1 LGSDGGRQI
10 VGNLV
15 NHNQLSSSRLAGPL
29 LKRTRQLVFLPY
41 VVFLV
46 VFLGW
51 PALYVFRSALAPVG
65 AARSP
70 MIEAVT
76 GQFRGSFVYSLQLSF
91 ISAFLGLVIGSIVAI
106 ALIRLQDVRGLRN
119 IVVGYSSVAA
129 NMGGIPLAF
138 AFIAAF
144 GMQGLATRLLR
155 EINIDLL
162 GWGFRISNFWGIV
175 LVYLYFQI
183 PLMTLVLVPA
193 LDGLRR
199 TWHEA
204 AQSLGASAR
213 QYWRMV
219 ALPILMPAIL
229 GGFLLLV
236 ANAFAAYATAFALS
250 SGSSRLVPV
259 QIRFFLQGDTITGK
273 TNLGY
278 ALAAWMVI
286 LTTALVIGFQ
296 LLSRRAERWR
306 R

>member
-1 LGSDGGRQI
+1 MAGS
-10 VGNLV
+10 
-15 NHNQLSSSRLAGPL
+15 S
-29 LKRTRQLVFLPY
+29 KRRARHLVFLPY
-41 VVFLV
+41 VAFLAI
-46 VFLGW
+46 FLGW
-51 PALYVFRSALAPVG
+51 PGLYVFRSAFAKG
-65 AARSP
+65 TAERSP

-76 GQFRGSFVYSLQLSF
+76 GQFRGSFVFSLQLSF
-91 ISAFLGLVIGSIVAI
+91 ISASIGAVIGALVAV
-106 ALIRLQDVRGLRN
+106 AVVRLDTVRGLRN
-119 IVVGYSSVAA
+119 TVVGYSAVAA

-138 AFIAAF
+138 AFLAAF

-155 EINIDLL
+155 EINIDII
-162 GWGFRISNFWGIV
+162 GWGFRISDFWGIV

-199 TWHEA
+199 TWAEA
-204 AQSLGASAR
+204 AQSLGASSA
-213 QYWRMV
+213 QYWRLV
-219 ALPILMPAIL
+219 ALPILTPALL

-250 SGSSRLVPV
+250 SGGSRLVPV

-286 LTTALVIGFQ
+286 ITGVLVTGFQ
-296 LLSRRAERWR
+296 LLMRRAERWR

>member
-1 LGSDGGRQI
+1 M
-10 VGNLV
+10 V
-15 NHNQLSSSRLAGPL
+15 AGPVRHWARHL
-29 LKRTRQLVFLPY
+29 AFAPYFGFLAI
-41 VVFLV
+41 
-46 VFLGW
+46 FLGW
-51 PALYVFRSALAPVG
+51 PALHVFRSAFAASG
-65 AARSP
+65 AERSP

-91 ISAFLGLVIGSIVAI
+91 VSAFLGLVIGSAVAV
-106 ALIRLQDVRGLRN
+106 ALVQLQNVRGLRSV
-119 IVVGYSSVAA
+119 VVGYSSVAA

-138 AFIAAF
+138 AFLAAF
-144 GMQGLATRLLR
+144 GMQGLATRLLS
-155 EINIDLL
+155 EINIDLI
-162 GWGFRISNFWGIV
+162 GWGFRISDFWGIV

-183 PLMTLVLVPA
+183 PLMTLILVPA

-204 AQSLGASAR
+204 AQSLGASSR
-213 QYWRMV
+213 QYWQMV

-259 QIRFFLQGDTITGK
+259 QIRFFLQGDTITDK

-278 ALAAWMVI
+278 ALSAWMI
-286 LTTALVIGFQ
+286 IITAALVVGFQ

>member
-1 LGSDGGRQI
+1 M
-10 VGNLV
+10 
-15 NHNQLSSSRLAGPL
+15 
-29 LKRTRQLVFLPY
+29 VFLPY
-41 VVFLV
+41 VAFLAI
-46 VFLGW
+46 FLGW
-51 PALYVFRSALAPVG
+51 PGLYVFRSAFVKGTAE
-65 AARSP
+65 RSP

-76 GQFRGSFVYSLQLSF
+76 GQFRGSFVFSLQLSF
-91 ISAFLGLVIGSIVAI
+91 VSAFIGSLIGTLVAV
-106 ALIRLQDVRGLRN
+106 AVVRLDTVRGLRST
-119 IVVGYSSVAA
+119 VVGYSAVAA

-138 AFIAAF
+138 AFLAAF

-155 EINIDLL
+155 EIDIDII
-162 GWGFRISNFWGIV
+162 GWGFRISDFWGIV

-199 TWHEA
+199 TWAEA
-204 AQSLGASAR
+204 AQSLGASSL
-213 QYWRMV
+213 QYWRLV
-219 ALPILMPAIL
+219 ALPILAPALL
-229 GGFLLLV
+229 GGLLLLV

-286 LTTALVIGFQ
+286 ITGLLVTGFQ
-296 LLSRRAERWR
+296 LLMRRAERWR

>member
-1 LGSDGGRQI
+1 M
-10 VGNLV
+10 V
-15 NHNQLSSSRLAGPL
+15 AGPVRHWARHL
-29 LKRTRQLVFLPY
+29 AFAPYFGFLAI
-41 VVFLV
+41 
-46 VFLGW
+46 FLGW
-51 PALYVFRSALAPVG
+51 PALHVFRSAFAASG
-65 AARSP
+65 AERSP

-91 ISAFLGLVIGSIVAI
+91 VSAFLGLVIGSAVAV
-106 ALIRLQDVRGLRN
+106 ALVQLQNVRGLRSV
-119 IVVGYSSVAA
+119 VVGYSSVAA

-138 AFIAAF
+138 AFLAAF
-144 GMQGLATRLLR
+144 GMQGLATRLLS
-155 EINIDLL
+155 EINIDLI
-162 GWGFRISNFWGIV
+162 GWGFRISDFWGIV

-183 PLMTLVLVPA
+183 PLMTLILVPA

-204 AQSLGASAR
+204 AQSLGASSR
-213 QYWRMV
+213 QYWQMV

-236 ANAFAAYATAFALS
+236 SNAFAAYATAFALS

-278 ALAAWMVI
+278 ALSAWMVI
-286 LTTALVIGFQ
+286 ITAALVVGFQ

>member
-1 LGSDGGRQI
+1 MAGS
-10 VGNLV
+10 
-15 NHNQLSSSRLAGPL
+15 S
-29 LKRTRQLVFLPY
+29 KRRARHLVFLPY
-41 VVFLV
+41 VAFLA

-51 PALYVFRSALAPVG
+51 PGLYVFRSAFAKG
-65 AARSP
+65 TAERSP

-76 GQFRGSFVYSLQLSF
+76 GQFRGSFVFSLQLSF
-91 ISAFLGLVIGSIVAI
+91 ISASIGAVIGALVAV
-106 ALIRLQDVRGLRN
+106 AVVRLDTVRGLRN
-119 IVVGYSSVAA
+119 TVVGYSAVAA

-138 AFIAAF
+138 AFLAAF

-155 EINIDLL
+155 EINIDII
-162 GWGFRISNFWGIV
+162 GWGFRISDFWGIV

-199 TWHEA
+199 TWAEA
-204 AQSLGASAR
+204 AQSLGASSA
-213 QYWRMV
+213 QYWRLV
-219 ALPILMPAIL
+219 ALPILTPALL

-250 SGSSRLVPV
+250 SGGSRLVPV

-286 LTTALVIGFQ
+286 ITGVLVTGFQ
-296 LLSRRAERWR
+296 LLMRRAERWR

>member
-1 LGSDGGRQI
+1 MAGS
-10 VGNLV
+10 
-15 NHNQLSSSRLAGPL
+15 S
-29 LKRTRQLVFLPY
+29 KRRARHLVFLPY
-41 VVFLV
+41 VAFLAI
-46 VFLGW
+46 FLGW
-51 PALYVFRSALAPVG
+51 PGLYVFRSAFAKG
-65 AARSP
+65 TAERSP

-76 GQFRGSFVYSLQLSF
+76 GQFRGSFIFSLQLSF
-91 ISAFLGLVIGSIVAI
+91 VSAFIGSLIGALVAI
-106 ALIRLQDVRGLRN
+106 AVVRLDTVRGLRST
-119 IVVGYSSVAA
+119 VVGYSAVAA

-138 AFIAAF
+138 AFLAAF

-155 EINIDLL
+155 EINIDII
-162 GWGFRISNFWGIV
+162 GWGFRISDFWGIV

-199 TWHEA
+199 TWAEA
-204 AQSLGASAR
+204 AQSLGASSL
-213 QYWRMV
+213 QYWRLV
-219 ALPILMPAIL
+219 ALPILAPALL
-229 GGFLLLV
+229 GGLLLLV

-250 SGSSRLVPV
+250 SGGSRLVPV

-286 LTTALVIGFQ
+286 VTGLLVTGFQ
-296 LLSRRAERWR
+296 LLMRRAERWR

>member
-1 LGSDGGRQI
+1 MAGS
-10 VGNLV
+10 
-15 NHNQLSSSRLAGPL
+15 S
-29 LKRTRQLVFLPY
+29 KRRARHLVFLPY
-41 VVFLV
+41 VAFLA

-51 PALYVFRSALAPVG
+51 PGLYVFRSAFAKG
-65 AARSP
+65 TAERSP

-76 GQFRGSFVYSLQLSF
+76 GQFRGSFVFSLQLSF
-91 ISAFLGLVIGSIVAI
+91 VSAIIGSLIGALVAV
-106 ALIRLQDVRGLRN
+106 AVVRLDTVRGLRST
-119 IVVGYSSVAA
+119 VVGYSAVAA

-138 AFIAAF
+138 AFLAAF

-155 EINIDLL
+155 EINIDIL
-162 GWGFRISNFWGIV
+162 GWGFRISDFWGIV

-199 TWHEA
+199 TWAEA
-204 AQSLGASAR
+204 AQSLGASSL
-213 QYWRMV
+213 QYWRLV
-219 ALPILMPAIL
+219 ALPILAPALL
-229 GGFLLLV
+229 GGLLLLV

-286 LTTALVIGFQ
+286 ITGLLVTGFQ
-296 LLSRRAERWR
+296 LLMRRAERWR

>member
-1 LGSDGGRQI
+1 
-10 VGNLV
+10 
-15 NHNQLSSSRLAGPL
+15 LAFAPYFG
-29 LKRTRQLVFLPY
+29 FLAI
-41 VVFLV
+41 
-46 VFLGW
+46 FLGW
-51 PALYVFRSALAPVG
+51 PALHVFRSAFAASG
-65 AARSP
+65 AERSP

-91 ISAFLGLVIGSIVAI
+91 VSAFLGLVIGSAVAV
-106 ALIRLQDVRGLRN
+106 ALVQLQNVRGLRSV
-119 IVVGYSSVAA
+119 VVGYSSVAA

-138 AFIAAF
+138 AFLAAF
-144 GMQGLATRLLR
+144 GMQGLATRLLS
-155 EINIDLL
+155 EINIDLI
-162 GWGFRISNFWGIV
+162 GWGFRISDFWGIV

-183 PLMTLVLVPA
+183 PLMTLILVPA

-204 AQSLGASAR
+204 AQSLGASSR
-213 QYWRMV
+213 QYWQMV

-278 ALAAWMVI
+278 ALSAWMI
-286 LTTALVIGFQ
+286 IITAALVVGFQ

>member
-1 LGSDGGRQI
+1 MAGSFKGRAR
-10 VGNLV
+10 
-15 NHNQLSSSRLAGPL
+15 H
-29 LKRTRQLVFLPY
+29 LVFLPY
-41 VVFLV
+41 VAFLAI
-46 VFLGW
+46 FLGW
-51 PALYVFRSALAPVG
+51 PGLYVFRSAFAKG
-65 AARSP
+65 TADRSP

-76 GQFRGSFVYSLQLSF
+76 GQFRGSFVFSLQLSF
-91 ISAFLGLVIGSIVAI
+91 VSASIGSLIGALVAI
-106 ALIRLQDVRGLRN
+106 AVVRLDTVRGLRN
-119 IVVGYSSVAA
+119 TVVGYSAVAA

-138 AFIAAF
+138 AFLAAF

-155 EINIDLL
+155 EINIDII
-162 GWGFRISNFWGIV
+162 GWGFRISDFWGIV

-199 TWHEA
+199 TWAEA
-204 AQSLGASAR
+204 AQSLGASSL
-213 QYWRMV
+213 QYWRLV
-219 ALPILMPAIL
+219 ALPILAPALL
-229 GGFLLLV
+229 GGLLLLV

-286 LTTALVIGFQ
+286 ITGLLVTGFQ
-296 LLSRRAERWR
+296 LLMRRAERWR

>member
-1 LGSDGGRQI
+1 MAGS
-10 VGNLV
+10 
-15 NHNQLSSSRLAGPL
+15 S
-29 LKRTRQLVFLPY
+29 KRRARHLVFLPY
-41 VVFLV
+41 VAFLAI
-46 VFLGW
+46 FLGW
-51 PALYVFRSALAPVG
+51 PGLYVFRSAFAKG
-65 AARSP
+65 TAERSP

-76 GQFRGSFVYSLQLSF
+76 GQFRGSFVFSLQLSF
-91 ISAFLGLVIGSIVAI
+91 ISASIGAVIGALVAV
-106 ALIRLQDVRGLRN
+106 AVVRLDTVRGLRN
-119 IVVGYSSVAA
+119 TVVGYSAVAA

-138 AFIAAF
+138 AFLAAF
-144 GMQGLATRLLR
+144 GMQGLATRFLR
-155 EINIDLL
+155 EINIDII
-162 GWGFRISNFWGIV
+162 GWGFRISDFWGIV

-199 TWHEA
+199 TWAEA
-204 AQSLGASAR
+204 AQSLGASSA
-213 QYWRMV
+213 QYWRLV
-219 ALPILMPAIL
+219 ALPILTPALL

-250 SGSSRLVPV
+250 SGGSRLVPV

-286 LTTALVIGFQ
+286 ITGLLVTGFQ
-296 LLSRRAERWR
+296 LLMRRAERWR

>member
-1 LGSDGGRQI
+1 MAGS
-10 VGNLV
+10 
-15 NHNQLSSSRLAGPL
+15 S
-29 LKRTRQLVFLPY
+29 KRRARHLVFLPY
-41 VVFLV
+41 VAFLAI
-46 VFLGW
+46 FLGW
-51 PALYVFRSALAPVG
+51 PGLYVFRSAFAKG
-65 AARSP
+65 TAERSP

-76 GQFRGSFVYSLQLSF
+76 GQFRGSFVFSLQLSF
-91 ISAFLGLVIGSIVAI
+91 ISASIGAVIGALVAV
-106 ALIRLQDVRGLRN
+106 AVVRLDTVRGLRST
-119 IVVGYSSVAA
+119 VVGYSAVAA

-138 AFIAAF
+138 AFLAAF

-155 EINIDLL
+155 EINVDII
-162 GWGFRISNFWGIV
+162 GWGFRISDFWGIV

-199 TWHEA
+199 TWAEA
-204 AQSLGASAR
+204 AQSLGASSA
-213 QYWRMV
+213 QYWRLV
-219 ALPILMPAIL
+219 ALPILTPALL

-250 SGSSRLVPV
+250 SGGSRLVPV

-286 LTTALVIGFQ
+286 ITALLVTGFQ
-296 LLSRRAERWR
+296 LLMRRAERWR

>member
-1 LGSDGGRQI
+1 MAGS
-10 VGNLV
+10 
-15 NHNQLSSSRLAGPL
+15 S
-29 LKRTRQLVFLPY
+29 KRRARHLVFLPY
-41 VVFLV
+41 VAFLAI
-46 VFLGW
+46 FLGW
-51 PALYVFRSALAPVG
+51 PGLYVFRSAFAKG
-65 AARSP
+65 TAERSP

-76 GQFRGSFVYSLQLSF
+76 GQFRGSFIFSLQLSF
-91 ISAFLGLVIGSIVAI
+91 VSAFIGSLIGALVAI
-106 ALIRLQDVRGLRN
+106 AVVRLDTVRGLRST
-119 IVVGYSSVAA
+119 VVGYSAVAA

-138 AFIAAF
+138 AFLAAL

-155 EINIDLL
+155 EINIDII
-162 GWGFRISNFWGIV
+162 GWGFRISDFWGIV

-199 TWHEA
+199 TWAEA
-204 AQSLGASAR
+204 AQSLGASSL
-213 QYWRMV
+213 QYWRLV
-219 ALPILMPAIL
+219 ALPILAPALL
-229 GGFLLLV
+229 GGLLLLV

-250 SGSSRLVPV
+250 SGGSRLVPV

-286 LTTALVIGFQ
+286 VTGLLVTGFQ
-296 LLSRRAERWR
+296 LLMRRAERWR

>member
-1 LGSDGGRQI
+1 MAGS
-10 VGNLV
+10 
-15 NHNQLSSSRLAGPL
+15 S
-29 LKRTRQLVFLPY
+29 KRRARHLVFLPY
-41 VVFLV
+41 VAFLAI
-46 VFLGW
+46 FLGW
-51 PALYVFRSALAPVG
+51 PGLYVFRSAF
-65 AARSP
+65 ARGTAETSP

-76 GQFRGSFVYSLQLSF
+76 GQFRGSFVFSLQLSF
-91 ISAFLGLVIGSIVAI
+91 ISASIGAVIGALVAV
-106 ALIRLQDVRGLRN
+106 AVVRLDTVRGLRN
-119 IVVGYSSVAA
+119 TVVGYSAVAA

-138 AFIAAF
+138 AFLAAF

-155 EINIDLL
+155 EINIDII
-162 GWGFRISNFWGIV
+162 GWGFRISDFWGIV

-199 TWHEA
+199 TWAEA
-204 AQSLGASAR
+204 AQSLGASSA
-213 QYWRMV
+213 QYWRLV
-219 ALPILMPAIL
+219 ALPILTPALL

-250 SGSSRLVPV
+250 SGGSRLVPV

-286 LTTALVIGFQ
+286 ITGVLVTGFQ
-296 LLSRRAERWR
+296 LLMRRAERWR

>member
-1 LGSDGGRQI
+1 MAGS
-10 VGNLV
+10 
-15 NHNQLSSSRLAGPL
+15 S
-29 LKRTRQLVFLPY
+29 KRRARHLVFLPY
-41 VVFLV
+41 VAFLAI
-46 VFLGW
+46 FLGW
-51 PALYVFRSALAPVG
+51 PGLYVFRSAF
-65 AARSP
+65 ARGTAETSP

-76 GQFRGSFVYSLQLSF
+76 GQFRGSFVFSLQLSF
-91 ISAFLGLVIGSIVAI
+91 ISASIGAVIGALVAV
-106 ALIRLQDVRGLRN
+106 AVVRLDTVRGLRST
-119 IVVGYSSVAA
+119 VVGYSAVAA

-138 AFIAAF
+138 AFLAAF

-155 EINIDLL
+155 EINVDII
-162 GWGFRISNFWGIV
+162 GWGFRISDFWGIV

-199 TWHEA
+199 TWAEA
-204 AQSLGASAR
+204 AQSLGASSA
-213 QYWRMV
+213 QYWRLV
-219 ALPILMPAIL
+219 ALPILTPALL

-250 SGSSRLVPV
+250 SGGSRLVPV

-286 LTTALVIGFQ
+286 ITGVLVTGFQ
-296 LLSRRAERWR
+296 LLMRRAERWR

>member
-1 LGSDGGRQI
+1 MAGS
-10 VGNLV
+10 
-15 NHNQLSSSRLAGPL
+15 S
-29 LKRTRQLVFLPY
+29 KRRARHLVFLPY
-41 VVFLV
+41 VAFLA

-51 PALYVFRSALAPVG
+51 PGLYVFRSAFAKG
-65 AARSP
+65 TAERSP

-76 GQFRGSFVYSLQLSF
+76 GQFRGSFVFSLQLSF
-91 ISAFLGLVIGSIVAI
+91 ISASIGAVIGTLVAV
-106 ALIRLQDVRGLRN
+106 AVMRLDTVRGLRST
-119 IVVGYSSVAA
+119 VVGYSAVAA

-138 AFIAAF
+138 AFLAAF

-155 EINIDLL
+155 EINIDII
-162 GWGFRISNFWGIV
+162 GWGFRISDFWGIV

-199 TWHEA
+199 TWAEA
-204 AQSLGASAR
+204 AQSLGASSA
-213 QYWRMV
+213 QYWRLV
-219 ALPILMPAIL
+219 ALPILTPALL

-250 SGSSRLVPV
+250 SGGSRLVPV

-286 LTTALVIGFQ
+286 ITGLLVTGFQ
-296 LLSRRAERWR
+296 LLMRRAERWR

>member
-1 LGSDGGRQI
+1 MAGS
-10 VGNLV
+10 
-15 NHNQLSSSRLAGPL
+15 S
-29 LKRTRQLVFLPY
+29 KRRARHLVFLPY
-41 VVFLV
+41 VAFLAI
-46 VFLGW
+46 FLAW
-51 PALYVFRSALAPVG
+51 PGLYVFRSAFAKG
-65 AARSP
+65 TAERSP

-76 GQFRGSFVYSLQLSF
+76 GQFRGSFVFSLQLSF
-91 ISAFLGLVIGSIVAI
+91 VSAFIGSLIGALVAI
-106 ALIRLQDVRGLRN
+106 AVVRLDTVRGLRST
-119 IVVGYSSVAA
+119 VVGYSAVAA

-138 AFIAAF
+138 AFLAAF

-155 EINIDLL
+155 EINIDII
-162 GWGFRISNFWGIV
+162 GWGFRISDFWGIV

-199 TWHEA
+199 TWAEA
-204 AQSLGASAR
+204 AQSLGASSL
-213 QYWRMV
+213 QYWRLV
-219 ALPILMPAIL
+219 ALPILAPALL
-229 GGFLLLV
+229 GGLLLLV

-286 LTTALVIGFQ
+286 ITGLLVTGFQ
-296 LLSRRAERWR
+296 LLMRRAERWR

>member
-1 LGSDGGRQI
+1 M
-10 VGNLV
+10 V
-15 NHNQLSSSRLAGPL
+15 AGPS
-29 LKRTRQLVFLPY
+29 KRRARHLAFVPY
-41 VVFLV
+41 VAFLA

-51 PALYVFRSALAPVG
+51 PGFYVFRSAFG
-65 AARSP
+65 ASGAERSP
-70 MIEAVT
+70 IIEAVT

-91 ISAFLGLVIGSIVAI
+91 ISSLIGLLIGSAVAVS
-106 ALIRLQDVRGLRN
+106 LVRLQHVRGLRN
-119 IVVGYSSVAA
+119 VVVGYSSVAA

-138 AFIAAF
+138 AFLAAF

-155 EINIDLL
+155 EVNIDLI
-162 GWGFRISNFWGIV
+162 GWGFRISDFWGIV

-204 AQSLGASAR
+204 AQSLGASSR
-213 QYWRMV
+213 QYWQMV
-219 ALPILMPAIL
+219 AFPILLPAIL

-250 SGSSRLVPV
+250 SGGSRLVPV

-286 LTTALVIGFQ
+286 ITTALVIGFQ
-296 LLSRRAERWR
+296 LLARRAERWR

>member
-1 LGSDGGRQI
+1 MAGS
-10 VGNLV
+10 
-15 NHNQLSSSRLAGPL
+15 S
-29 LKRTRQLVFLPY
+29 KRRARHLVFLPY
-41 VVFLV
+41 VAFLAI
-46 VFLGW
+46 FLGW
-51 PALYVFRSALAPVG
+51 PGLYVFRSAF
-65 AARSP
+65 ARGTAETSP

-76 GQFRGSFVYSLQLSF
+76 GQFRGSFVFSLQLSF
-91 ISAFLGLVIGSIVAI
+91 ISASIGAVIGALVAV
-106 ALIRLQDVRGLRN
+106 AVVRLDTVRGLRST
-119 IVVGYSSVAA
+119 VVGYSAVAA

-138 AFIAAF
+138 AFLAAF

-155 EINIDLL
+155 EINVDII
-162 GWGFRISNFWGIV
+162 GWGFRISDFWGIV

-199 TWHEA
+199 TWAEA
-204 AQSLGASAR
+204 AQRLGASSA
-213 QYWRMV
+213 QYWRLV
-219 ALPILMPAIL
+219 ALPILTPALL

-250 SGSSRLVPV
+250 SGGSRLVPV

-286 LTTALVIGFQ
+286 ITGVLVTGFQ
-296 LLSRRAERWR
+296 LLMRRAERWR

>member
-1 LGSDGGRQI
+1 
-10 VGNLV
+10 
-15 NHNQLSSSRLAGPL
+15 
-29 LKRTRQLVFLPY
+29 
-41 VVFLV
+41 
-46 VFLGW
+46 
-51 PALYVFRSALAPVG
+51 
-65 AARSP
+65 

-76 GQFRGSFVYSLQLSF
+76 GQFRGSFVFSLQLSF
-91 ISAFLGLVIGSIVAI
+91 ISASIGAVIGALVAV
-106 ALIRLQDVRGLRN
+106 AVVRLDTVRGLRST
-119 IVVGYSSVAA
+119 VVGYSAVAA

-138 AFIAAF
+138 AFLAAF

-155 EINIDLL
+155 EINVDII
-162 GWGFRISNFWGIV
+162 GWGFRISDFWGIV

-199 TWHEA
+199 TWAEA
-204 AQSLGASAR
+204 AQSLGASSA
-213 QYWRMV
+213 QYWRLV
-219 ALPILMPAIL
+219 ALPILTPALL

-250 SGSSRLVPV
+250 SGGSRLVPV

-286 LTTALVIGFQ
+286 ITGVLVTGFQ
-296 LLSRRAERWR
+296 LLMRRAERWR

>member
-1 LGSDGGRQI
+1 MAGS
-10 VGNLV
+10 
-15 NHNQLSSSRLAGPL
+15 S
-29 LKRTRQLVFLPY
+29 KRRARHLVFLPY
-41 VVFLV
+41 VAFLAI
-46 VFLGW
+46 FLGW
-51 PALYVFRSALAPVG
+51 PGLYVFRSAFARG
-65 AARSP
+65 TAERSP

-76 GQFRGSFVYSLQLSF
+76 GQFRGSFVFSLQLSF
-91 ISAFLGLVIGSIVAI
+91 ISASIGAVIGALVAV
-106 ALIRLQDVRGLRN
+106 AVVRLDTVRGLRN
-119 IVVGYSSVAA
+119 TVVGYSAVAA

-138 AFIAAF
+138 AFLAAF

-155 EINIDLL
+155 EINIDII
-162 GWGFRISNFWGIV
+162 GWGFRISDFWGIV

-199 TWHEA
+199 TWAEA
-204 AQSLGASAR
+204 AQSLGASSA
-213 QYWRMV
+213 QYWRLV
-219 ALPILMPAIL
+219 ALPILTPALL

-250 SGSSRLVPV
+250 SGGSRLVPV

-286 LTTALVIGFQ
+286 ITGVLVTGFQ
-296 LLSRRAERWR
+296 LLMRRAERWR

>member
-1 LGSDGGRQI
+1 MAGS
-10 VGNLV
+10 
-15 NHNQLSSSRLAGPL
+15 S
-29 LKRTRQLVFLPY
+29 KRRARPLVFLPY
-41 VVFLV
+41 VAFLAI
-46 VFLGW
+46 FLGW
-51 PALYVFRSALAPVG
+51 PGLYVFRSAFAKG
-65 AARSP
+65 TAERSP

-76 GQFRGSFVYSLQLSF
+76 GQFRGSFVFSLQLSF
-91 ISAFLGLVIGSIVAI
+91 VSASIGAVIGALVAV
-106 ALIRLQDVRGLRN
+106 AVVRLDTVRGLRN
-119 IVVGYSSVAA
+119 TVVGYSAVAA

-138 AFIAAF
+138 AFLAAF

-155 EINIDLL
+155 EINIDII
-162 GWGFRISNFWGIV
+162 GWGFRISDFWGIV

-199 TWHEA
+199 TWAEA
-204 AQSLGASAR
+204 AQSLGASSL
-213 QYWRMV
+213 QYWRLV
-219 ALPILMPAIL
+219 ALPILAPALL
-229 GGFLLLV
+229 GGLLLLV

-250 SGSSRLVPV
+250 SGGSRLVPV

-286 LTTALVIGFQ
+286 ITGLLVTGFQ
-296 LLSRRAERWR
+296 LLMRRAERWR

>member
-1 LGSDGGRQI
+1 M
-10 VGNLV
+10 V
-15 NHNQLSSSRLAGPL
+15 AGPVRHWARHL
-29 LKRTRQLVFLPY
+29 AFAPYFGFLAI
-41 VVFLV
+41 
-46 VFLGW
+46 FLGW
-51 PALYVFRSALAPVG
+51 PALHVFRSAFAASG
-65 AARSP
+65 AERSP

-91 ISAFLGLVIGSIVAI
+91 VSAFLGLVIGSAVAV
-106 ALIRLQDVRGLRN
+106 ALVQLQNVRGLRSV
-119 IVVGYSSVAA
+119 VVGYSSVAA

-138 AFIAAF
+138 AFLAAF
-144 GMQGLATRLLR
+144 GMQGLATRLLS
-155 EINIDLL
+155 EINIDLI
-162 GWGFRISNFWGIV
+162 GWGFRISDFWGIV

-183 PLMTLVLVPA
+183 PLMTLILVPA

-204 AQSLGASAR
+204 AQSLGASSR
-213 QYWRMV
+213 QYWQMV

-278 ALAAWMVI
+278 ALSAWMI
-286 LTTALVIGFQ
+286 IITAALVVGFQ

>member
-1 LGSDGGRQI
+1 MAGS
-10 VGNLV
+10 
-15 NHNQLSSSRLAGPL
+15 S
-29 LKRTRQLVFLPY
+29 KRRARHLVFLPY
-41 VVFLV
+41 VAFLAI
-46 VFLGW
+46 FLGW
-51 PALYVFRSALAPVG
+51 PGLYVFRSAFAKG
-65 AARSP
+65 TAERSP

-76 GQFRGSFVYSLQLSF
+76 GQFRGSFVFSLQLSF
-91 ISAFLGLVIGSIVAI
+91 VSAFIGSLIGALVAI
-106 ALIRLQDVRGLRN
+106 AVVRLDTVRGLRST
-119 IVVGYSSVAA
+119 VVGYSAVAA

-138 AFIAAF
+138 AFLAAF
-144 GMQGLATRLLR
+144 GMQGLATRLLH
-155 EINIDLL
+155 EINIDII
-162 GWGFRISNFWGIV
+162 GWGFRISDFWGIV

-199 TWHEA
+199 TWAEA
-204 AQSLGASAR
+204 AQSLGASSM
-213 QYWRMV
+213 QYWRLV
-219 ALPILMPAIL
+219 ALPILAPALL
-229 GGFLLLV
+229 GGLLLLV

-286 LTTALVIGFQ
+286 ITGLLVTGFQ
-296 LLSRRAERWR
+296 LLMRRAERWR

>member
-1 LGSDGGRQI
+1 MAGS
-10 VGNLV
+10 
-15 NHNQLSSSRLAGPL
+15 S
-29 LKRTRQLVFLPY
+29 KRRARHVVFLPY
-41 VVFLV
+41 VAFLA

-51 PALYVFRSALAPVG
+51 PGLYVFRSAFATG
-65 AARSP
+65 TAERSP

-76 GQFRGSFVYSLQLSF
+76 GQFRGSFVFSLQLSF
-91 ISAFLGLVIGSIVAI
+91 ISASIGAVIGALVAV
-106 ALIRLQDVRGLRN
+106 AVVRLDTVRGLRN
-119 IVVGYSSVAA
+119 TVVGYSAVAA

-138 AFIAAF
+138 AFLAAF

-155 EINIDLL
+155 EINIDII
-162 GWGFRISNFWGIV
+162 GWGFRISDFWGIV

-199 TWHEA
+199 TWAEA
-204 AQSLGASAR
+204 AQSLGASSA
-213 QYWRMV
+213 QYWRLV
-219 ALPILMPAIL
+219 ALPILTPALL

-250 SGSSRLVPV
+250 SGGSRLVPV

-286 LTTALVIGFQ
+286 ITGVLVTGFQ
-296 LLSRRAERWR
+296 LLMRRAERWR

>member
-1 LGSDGGRQI
+1 MAGS
-10 VGNLV
+10 
-15 NHNQLSSSRLAGPL
+15 S
-29 LKRTRQLVFLPY
+29 KRRARHLVFLPY
-41 VVFLV
+41 VAFLAI
-46 VFLGW
+46 FLGW
-51 PALYVFRSALAPVG
+51 PGLYVFRSAFAKG
-65 AARSP
+65 TAERSP

-76 GQFRGSFVYSLQLSF
+76 GQFRGSFVFSLQLSF
-91 ISAFLGLVIGSIVAI
+91 VSAFIGSLIGALVAI
-106 ALIRLQDVRGLRN
+106 AVVRLDTVRGLRST
-119 IVVGYSSVAA
+119 VVGYSAVAA

-138 AFIAAF
+138 AFLAAF

-155 EINIDLL
+155 EINIDII
-162 GWGFRISNFWGIV
+162 GWGFRISDFWGIV

-199 TWHEA
+199 TWAEA
-204 AQSLGASAR
+204 AQSLGASSL
-213 QYWRMV
+213 QYWRLV
-219 ALPILMPAIL
+219 ALPILVPALL
-229 GGFLLLV
+229 GGLLLLV

-250 SGSSRLVPV
+250 SGGSRLVPV

-286 LTTALVIGFQ
+286 VTGLLVTGFQ
-296 LLSRRAERWR
+296 LLMRRAERWR

>member
-1 LGSDGGRQI
+1 M
-10 VGNLV
+10 V
-15 NHNQLSSSRLAGPL
+15 AGPVRHWARHL
-29 LKRTRQLVFLPY
+29 AFAPYFGFLAI
-41 VVFLV
+41 
-46 VFLGW
+46 FLGW
-51 PALYVFRSALAPVG
+51 PALHVFRSAFAASG
-65 AARSP
+65 AERSP

-91 ISAFLGLVIGSIVAI
+91 VSAFLGLVIGSAVAV
-106 ALIRLQDVRGLRN
+106 ALVQLQNVRGLRSV
-119 IVVGYSSVAA
+119 VVGYSSVAA

-138 AFIAAF
+138 AFLAAF
-144 GMQGLATRLLR
+144 GMQGLATRLLS
-155 EINIDLL
+155 EINIDLI
-162 GWGFRISNFWGIV
+162 GWGFRISDFWGIV

-183 PLMTLVLVPA
+183 PLMTLILVPA

-204 AQSLGASAR
+204 AQSLGASSR
-213 QYWRMV
+213 QYWQMV
-219 ALPILMPAIL
+219 ALPILVPAIL

-278 ALAAWMVI
+278 ALSAWMVI
-286 LTTALVIGFQ
+286 ITAALVVGFQ